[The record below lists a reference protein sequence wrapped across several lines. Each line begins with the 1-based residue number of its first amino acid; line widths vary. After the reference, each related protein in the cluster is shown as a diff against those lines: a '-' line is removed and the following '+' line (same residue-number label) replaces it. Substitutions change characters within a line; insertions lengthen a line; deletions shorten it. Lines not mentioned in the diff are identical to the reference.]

1 MAGIFF
7 EGGVGCSLTVN
18 AQCNPVLSDD
28 CYALYYSTRCNVGV
42 NPLQMNA
49 VISELVNAINVVNV
63 GKNTPSSYDCNALDN
78 LARVLRGI
86 RDLGNQPELATEIQL
101 TDRVAGY
108 FGSQSGTITVEQLL
122 DWFMTQIAV
131 ICDLPEAIS
140 PRPDNTVV
148 AACVRGEEAGLTGSQ
163 LYNFGLG
170 GYGYRWV
177 SVTTQRAND
186 VVYRND
192 TGFPIMAVITTKD
205 DGAVFVSSDNGAT
218 WVMIHASQSDGEG
231 LYPIIPDGHLYRYT
245 GARFTNWAELRY
257 FAS

>member
-49 VISELVNAINVVNV
+49 VISELVNAINVINV
-63 GKNTPSSYDCNALDN
+63 GKNTPSPYDCNALDN
-78 LARVLRGI
+78 LARVLRSI

-108 FGSQSGTITVEQLL
+108 FGSESGTITVEQLL

-131 ICDLPEAIS
+131 ICDLPAAEA
-140 PRPDNTVV
+140 PLPDNTVV
-148 AACVRGEEAGLTGSQ
+148 AACVRGQEAGLRGQQ

-170 GYGYRWV
+170 GYGYKWASFV
-177 SVTTQRAND
+177 SQRAND
-186 VVYRND
+186 VIYTND
-192 TGFPIMAVITTKD
+192 TGFPIQVCITTKD
-205 DGAVFVSSDNGAT
+205 DAGLHVSSDGGAT
-218 WVMIHASQSDGEG
+218 WVGIHGSQSDGEG
-231 LYPIIPDGHLYRYT
+231 LYGIIPAGHKYRYT
-245 GARFTNWAELRY
+245 GARFTNWTELRY
-257 FAS
+257 YPD